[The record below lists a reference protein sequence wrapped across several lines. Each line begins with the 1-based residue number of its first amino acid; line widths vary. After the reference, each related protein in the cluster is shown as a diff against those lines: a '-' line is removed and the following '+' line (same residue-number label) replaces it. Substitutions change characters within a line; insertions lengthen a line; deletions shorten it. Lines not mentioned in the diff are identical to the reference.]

1 MLSRSDIKK
10 LASNAAT
17 FQRGL
22 GIYIQSEKFYNF
34 KVTRNR
40 RRPKEVKIEA
50 QIEGSGV
57 LVYDVELDYRTDS
70 NEIVSAWCDCPAFET
85 YGGLC
90 KHCVAAL
97 LEYADYQE
105 KYRDEEDDEG
115 EEASL
120 PDASPQADDM
130 DFFRNSPGITDFFED
145 GVSLRPVKAPKA
157 ASSPQTTES
166 LKHLIQKEI
175 SRRTAPVMQ
184 PEMVGTVG
192 LYPYLEINSDGDA
205 KVSFKIGGEKPYVL
219 KDVFT
224 FAQRTTDQADYAY
237 GKKLSFIHTME
248 AFTPEGQNYVRFL
261 MDWVRG
267 YKESYTAETHY
278 RYYYYSSLPAMRYV
292 PLKSDALEKLLEA
305 AGGNVL
311 EGKVSGE
318 KETYWTISYEK
329 PEIQL
334 IIRGSQEGAELYMDC
349 PTVYNGN
356 QYEIF
361 FSRGIIYLVDR
372 RDLPGFE
379 DFIQCFAIV
388 GKVFIS
394 KDDLPAFFA
403 QLLPKLRQYMTINY
417 ENIEPETY
425 APPEA
430 SFAFYLDAPTKKA
443 VTCRVDSLYG
453 DERFNI
459 LDRNEAAGR
468 RDLVAEA
475 QVLQMVNDCFE
486 ETDSI
491 QELFILRD
499 EEGIYELLTSGI
511 ERLQNEGEVFVSDA
525 LKNIRVHPAPKVSVG
540 ISMSGSLLDLTL
552 LSGGMSKE
560 DLADILN
567 RYDKKKKYHRLKN
580 GDFIDIDDEGIDVLA
595 ELKESLHMTAK
606 ELLGDHILLPKY
618 RALYLDQALK
628 EKASL
633 PVERDRDFRALI
645 RNMKTTEDNDYELPA
660 GIQAE
665 LRSYQKRGF
674 LWMKTLAE
682 YGFGG
687 ILADDMGLGKTLQVI
702 TYLQSEYE
710 EKGRFQRPHLIICP
724 ASLVYNWESELQ
736 RFAPQLP
743 VRVIAGSA
751 AERKRE
757 IAAVENGDICI
768 TSYELLRR
776 DVIQYE
782 NLIFGCQVIDEA
794 QYIKNHSTQ
803 AAKAVK
809 LIRSSFRLALTG
821 TPVENRLSELWS
833 IFDFLMPGFLYG
845 YDRFR
850 KEMEQPI
857 VLSKDEEALDRLK
870 KMIGP
875 FVLRRLKS
883 QVLRDL
889 PDKIEKNMFTR
900 LTGEQQK
907 LYDADVQKL
916 QMKLS
921 GQSDADFN
929 TSKIEVLAALTRLR
943 QICCDP
949 SILFEGYKGEA
960 AKMELCMDLI
970 ENAAESGHKILLF
983 SQFTTLLEQLQQRLE
998 KAGFSYYVLTG
1009 ATKKEERARLVNAF
1023 NQDDTQVFLISLK
1036 AGGTGLNLMSADVV
1050 IHFDPWWNLAVQN
1063 QATDRAHRIG
1073 QKNVVSVY
1081 KLIAKG
1087 TIEEKILELQE
1098 QKRQLADQ
1106 LLSGSDMASPA
1117 FNRDELLA
1125 LLEQQ
1130 GPAKN

>member
-1 MLSRSDIKK
+1 MLTRSDIRK
-10 LASNAAT
+10 LASNATT

-22 GIYIQSEKFYNF
+22 GIYIQAG
-34 KVTRNR
+34 
-40 RRPKEVKIEA
+40 KIR
-50 QIEGSGV
+50 SF
-57 LVYDVELDYRTDS
+57 DVELDGLELD
-70 NEIVSAWCDCPAFET
+70 IVNVTARVMGSGNHVYSVELGCDTFYNDVVHAWCDCPAFET
-85 YGGLC
+85 YDGLC
-90 KHCVAAL
+90 KHCVAVL
-97 LEYADYQE
+97 LKYADYQRE
-105 KYRDEEDDEG
+105 DHDLEEELLHSDVPSKG
-115 EEASL
+115 ARQ
-120 PDASPQADDM
+120 DAAD
-130 DFFRNSPGITDFFED
+130 
-145 GVSLRPVKAPKA
+145 PVLKTTAP
-157 ASSPQTTES
+157 
-166 LKHLIQKEI
+166 LKSLIQKEI
-175 SRRTAPVMQ
+175 SRRTAPVLQ
-184 PEMVGTVG
+184 PEMAGSVG
-192 LYPYLEINSDGDA
+192 LYPYLEIKSSGEAN
-205 KVSFKIGGEKPYVL
+205 VSFKIGGEKPYVL
-219 KDVFT
+219 KDVFA
-224 FAQRTTDQADYAY
+224 FADRMKNQSDYAY

-248 AFTPEGQNYVRFL
+248 AFRPDSRAYVSFL
-261 MDWVRG
+261 LDWVR
-267 YKESYTAETHY
+267 SYMEDYVAEKSY
-278 RYYYYSSLPAMRYV
+278 RYYYYSSPPALRYV
-292 PLKSDALEKLLEA
+292 PLKTGALEKLLETA
-305 AGGNVL
+305 AADGKVL
-311 EGKVSGE
+311 EGAVAGE
-318 KETYWTISYEK
+318 MDTSWNIRYDL
-329 PEIQL
+329 PPLQL
-334 IIRGSQEGAELYMDC
+334 MARGKWDGAELELDC
-349 PTVYNGN
+349 PAIYNGN
-356 QYEIF
+356 KYEIF
-361 FSRGIIYLVDR
+361 FNQGIIYLADR
-372 RDLPGFE
+372 RKLPGLE
-379 DFIQCFAIV
+379 DFIGCFASGSAFV
-388 GKVFIS
+388 S

-403 QLLPKLRQYMTINY
+403 QLVPQLQQYMQIEY
-417 ENIEPETY
+417 ENMDPQDY

-430 SFAFYLDAPTKKA
+430 SFEIYLDAPTKKT
-443 VTCRVDSLYG
+443 VICRVDSVYG
-453 DERFNI
+453 GERFNL
-459 LDRNEAAGR
+459 LDSTEAAGR
-468 RDLVAEA
+468 RDLVREAE
-475 QVLQMVNDCFE
+475 VLRIVKACFE
-486 ETDSI
+486 ETDPI
-491 QELFILRD
+491 RKHFDLKD
-499 EEGIYELLTSGI
+499 ESRIYELLTSGI
-511 ERLQNEGEVFVSDA
+511 EALQAVGEVFVSDA
-525 LKNIRVHPAPKVSVG
+525 LKNIRIHPAPKVSVG
-540 ISMSGSLLDLTL
+540 ISMSGGLLDLTL

-560 DLADILN
+560 DLADILS

-580 GDFIDIDDEGIDVLA
+580 GDFIDIDDDGIDVLA
-595 ELKESLHMTAK
+595 ELKESLHLTSR

-645 RNMKTTEDNDYELPA
+645 RNMRTTEDNDYELPQ
-660 GIQAE
+660 GLRAE
-665 LRSYQKRGF
+665 LRGYQKRGF

-710 EKGRFQRPHLIICP
+710 EKGSCQRPHLIICP

-757 IAAVENGDICI
+757 IEAIENGDICI

-776 DVIQYE
+776 DVVQYE
-782 NLIFGCQVIDEA
+782 NIVFGCQVIDEA

-803 AAKAVK
+803 ASKAVK

-833 IFDFLMPGFLYG
+833 IFDYLMPGFLYG

-850 KEMEQPI
+850 KELEQPI
-857 VLSKDEEALDRLK
+857 VLSHDETSLTRLK

-875 FVLRRLKS
+875 FVLRRLKGE
-883 QVLRDL
+883 VLRDL

-921 GQSDADFN
+921 GQSEAEFN

-949 SILFEGYKGEA
+949 SIFLEGYKGEA

-970 ENAAESGHKILLF
+970 ENAAEGAHKILLF
-983 SQFTTLLEQLQQRLE
+983 SQFTTLLDQLQQRLSR
-998 KAGFSYYVLTG
+998 AGVSYYVLTG
-1009 ATKKEERARLVNAF
+1009 ATKKEERARLVSAF

-1036 AGGTGLNLMSADVV
+1036 AGGTGLNLTAADVV

-1106 LLSGSDMASPA
+1106 LLTGSDMGSPA
-1117 FNRDELLA
+1117 FDRDELLA
-1125 LLEQQ
+1125 LLE
-1130 GPAKN
+1130 